1 MRKKTHEHDA
11 FFKHCLENL
20 KIAREYLQINL
31 PEDIQAELDLSTL
44 EREQDSFVDASL
56 KKKMADVLFSCK
68 TKSGQ
73 PALVYL
79 LCESQSTP
87 DYLMSLRLKNYTS
100 AIETRHFKQ
109 NPKSRKLPLIYP
121 MVIYNGKKKH
131 TAPRS
136 LHEISE
142 YPEIAK
148 RLLFENYHLIDL
160 SKFPDDALREKKW
173 AGTMMFFM
181 KHIFDSDFKVLLRQ
195 KSDCLKEL
203 LLEKE
208 GEDFLASI
216 LWYNKENI
224 LESEEEE
231 IKNILAEITN
241 KKAAKAIMGTLEEK
255 YQREIMGT
263 LAEKY
268 QREMALSEKRGI
280 ALGQKKG
287 IALGQKKGRQ
297 EGRNETTQQFI
308 RKMVAKG
315 MSVTDICDLLGLTAK
330 EVLQLKNKN

>member
-1 MRKKTHEHDA
+1 MRKKTYEHDA
-11 FFKHCLENL
+11 FFKHCLGNL
-20 KIAREYLQINL
+20 DLAREYLQMNL
-31 PEDIQAELDLSTL
+31 PGCIQAELDLSTL

-56 KKKMADVLFSCK
+56 KKKMADMLFSCK
-68 TKSGQ
+68 TKNGQ

-100 AIETRHFKQ
+100 AIEVRHFAK
-109 NPKSRKLPLIYP
+109 NPKSKKLPLIYP

-148 RLLFENYHLIDL
+148 KLLYEDYHLIDL
-160 SKFPDDALREKKW
+160 SKFPDDALRKKKW

-181 KHIFDSDFKVLLRQ
+181 KHIFDSDFKALLRQ

-203 LLEKE
+203 ALAKE

-231 IKNILAEITN
+231 IKNILVEITN
-241 KKAAKAIMGTLEEK
+241 KKAAKAIMGTLAQK
-255 YQREIMGT
+255 YERSRQD
-263 LAEKY
+263 
-268 QREMALSEKRGI
+268 
-280 ALGQKKG
+280 
-287 IALGQKKGRQ
+287 GRQ
-297 EGRNETTQQFI
+297 EGKLEAMRHVI
-308 RKMVAKG
+308 KKMVAKG
-315 MSVTDICDLLGLTAK
+315 STIEEIKDLTK
-330 EVLQLKNKN
+330 

>member
-1 MRKKTHEHDA
+1 
-11 FFKHCLENL
+11 
-20 KIAREYLQINL
+20 
-31 PEDIQAELDLSTL
+31 
-44 EREQDSFVDASL
+44 
-56 KKKMADVLFSCK
+56 
-68 TKSGQ
+68 
-73 PALVYL
+73 L

-87 DYLMSLRLKNYTS
+87 DYFMSLRLKNYTS
-100 AIETRHFKQ
+100 AIEARHFKQ

-181 KHIFDSDFKVLLRQ
+181 KHIFDSDFKALLRQ

-208 GEDFLASI
+208 GQDFLASI

-231 IKNILAEITN
+231 IKNILVDITN
-241 KKAAKAIMGTLEEK
+241 KKAAKAIMGTLAEK

-263 LAEKY
+263 LAKKY

-287 IALGQKKGRQ
+287 IALGQKKGIALGQKKGIALGQKRGVTLG
-297 EGRNETTQQFI
+297 EKKGKLEAMRH
-308 RKMVAKG
+308 VAKK
-315 MSVTDICDLLGLTAK
+315 MLTKETSIEEIKDLTGLTLT
-330 EVLQLKNKN
+330 EILDLKNKK